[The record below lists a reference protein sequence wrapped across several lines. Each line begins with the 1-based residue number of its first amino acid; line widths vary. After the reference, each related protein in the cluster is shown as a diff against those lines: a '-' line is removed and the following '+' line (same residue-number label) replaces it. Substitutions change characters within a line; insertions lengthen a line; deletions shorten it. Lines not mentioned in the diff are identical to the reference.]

1 MGKIAI
7 YDLRWKGVKVEQI
20 KDIIYF
26 GSEN

>member
-7 YDLRWKGVKVEQI
+7 YDLCLNGVKVEQI

-26 GSEN
+26 CSEN